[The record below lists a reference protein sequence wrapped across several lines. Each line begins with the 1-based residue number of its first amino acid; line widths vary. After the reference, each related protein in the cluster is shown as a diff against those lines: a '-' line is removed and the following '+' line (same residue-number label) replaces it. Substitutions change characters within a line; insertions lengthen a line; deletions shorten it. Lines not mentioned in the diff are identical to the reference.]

1 MPKYA
6 QINYGQVVQI
16 AVFESLE
23 EIYSKY
29 YTKDIQ
35 WVLCDDEVLIGW
47 GYDGEK
53 FVKPHRE
60 GYRYQSAGAN
70 WMLVENT
77 LEENNIIEDLRNF
90 RIAQNQDIIN
100 YTIDNYTKEL
110 IDNALV

>member
-1 MPKYA
+1 MKKFIRNITRKIFDGYF
-6 QINYGQVVQI
+6 VMMK
-16 AVFESLE
+16 S
-23 EIYSKY
+23 
-29 YTKDIQ
+29 
-35 WVLCDDEVLIGW
+35 LIGW

-60 GYRYQSAGAN
+60 GYRYQSDGEN

>member
-35 WVLCDDEVLIGW
+35 WVPCDDEVRIGW

-53 FVKPHRE
+53 FVKPHKE
-60 GYRYQSAGAN
+60 GYRYQSDGEN
-70 WMLVENT
+70 WMLIENT

-90 RIAQNQDIIN
+90 RIAQNQDIID
-100 YTIDNYTKEL
+100 YSIDKYTKEL
-110 IDNALV
+110 IDKALV

>member
-1 MPKYA
+1 M
-6 QINYGQVVQI
+6 
-16 AVFESLE
+16 
-23 EIYSKY
+23 
-29 YTKDIQ
+29 
-35 WVLCDDEVLIGW
+35 
-47 GYDGEK
+47 
-53 FVKPHRE
+53 KPHRE
-60 GYRYQSAGAN
+60 GYRYQSDGEN